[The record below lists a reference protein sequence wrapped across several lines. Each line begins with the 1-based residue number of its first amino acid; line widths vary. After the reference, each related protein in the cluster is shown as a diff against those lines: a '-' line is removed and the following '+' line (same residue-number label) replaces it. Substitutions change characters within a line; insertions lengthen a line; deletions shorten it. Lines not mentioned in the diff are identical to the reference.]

1 MVLSADPVNMSP
13 CVGMSATAH
22 TAASCPF
29 NVITLR
35 WLSHTLAVV
44 SQEPLSRVPNLPAA
58 NVHTVKVGGEKRK
71 YNVDLYQNVNF
82 INIKHFEMNNT
93 L

>member
-1 MVLSADPVNMSP
+1 MNVFSHLPALHILIVLSADPVNMSP

-44 SQEPLSRVPNLPAA
+44 SQEPLSKVPNLPAA
-58 NVHTVKVGGEKRK
+58 NVHTVKVGERRNKGKKEG
-71 YNVDLYQNVNF
+71 D
-82 INIKHFEMNNT
+82 
-93 L
+93 